1 MPIISSVQIRI
12 MIIVVLFLFSAANS
26 YSQQLLPSDSL
37 SLLLTL
43 KENEMF
49 AIITSGNTDAETL
62 PAIF

>member
-1 MPIISSVQIRI
+1 

-49 AIITSGNTDAETL
+49 AIITSSNTDAETL